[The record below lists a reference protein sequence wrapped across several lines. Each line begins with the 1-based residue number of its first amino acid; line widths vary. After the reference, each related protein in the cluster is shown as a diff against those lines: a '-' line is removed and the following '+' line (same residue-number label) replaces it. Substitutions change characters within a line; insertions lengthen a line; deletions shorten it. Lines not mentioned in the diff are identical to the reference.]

1 MDRKFST
8 ESWMAESFFLA
19 GLAAPS
25 GFCSGVS
32 MSAVGMAKSWK
43 IGGADCHGDRDPYFE
58 SQALNALS
66 SVSPRLGSSGGVPV
80 SGATVRC

>member
-19 GLAAPS
+19 GLAAPR

-32 MSAVGMAKSWK
+32 MSAKGMEKSWK

-66 SVSPRLGSSGGVPV
+66 SVSPRPGSSGGVLV